1 MLNKEREKMIEWLV
15 DNDMDYLNYAGG
27 LEWIR
32 YVLRNGFDGYEKQ
45 TDEDL
50 LLEILE
56 RDPDFSLEEI
66 ENA

>member
-1 MLNKEREKMIEWLV
+1 MLNEKREKMIEWLV
-15 DNDMDYLNYAGG
+15 DNDMDYLRDSDGN
-27 LEWIR
+27 EWIR
-32 YVLRNGFDGYEKQ
+32 FALRNGFDGYDKQ
-45 TDEDL
+45 TDDEL

>member
-15 DNDMDYLNYAGG
+15 DNDMDYLNHAGG

-45 TDEDL
+45 TDDDL

-56 RDPDFSLEEI
+56 RDPDFSLEET